1 MKRKSGG
8 YLTVFLALSL
18 TAMLSLIL
26 TMAEA
31 ARIRVI
37 RARTETVTDTAVCS
51 VLSEFSRELFEQY
64 DLLFVDAGY
73 GGAGSL
79 EHVRDRLEFYLKK
92 NYETTGISLY
102 GWPGEFSGLQL
113 ASAGI
118 PEARFAAD
126 SGGAPVREQIYAYM
140 AADPAGAAAAKI
152 LAEVNTFQGLQFSAD
167 GWMQQWSDSIHELQ
181 EAKERARREREERLA
196 QNPGADDTVVGGEF
210 EDPTEEVLKFRLR
223 PVLLQVLGN
232 TDGVSGA
239 SVNTGSLLS
248 HREKHFGNGGEELM
262 KNSHGYLEA
271 DAVVMD
277 EYIME
282 KCGCYRE
289 NEQKMRLKYQ
299 TEYVLF
305 GKDSDADNLE
315 KAAQT
320 LLLVRYAADCA
331 YIMTDEVKTAEAD
344 TAAAIIS
351 TIVLLPEIQ
360 PVLKNAILL
369 TWAYLECVQDVR
381 TLMDGGKVP
390 LVKTRETW
398 KTSLSGIFNPAA
410 RKQASGNGLRYED
423 YLRILLF
430 LEGRDKKTERLMDVM
445 EMDVRKAL
453 GSESFRMDWCLD
465 ALTAESEVESSFGYR
480 CSIRRSAGYN

>member
-140 AADPAGAAAAKI
+140 AADPAGEHLCKVPPERFSRLMQAAVEAVRAAGGKPLLTTLPPIDPKRYLDWVCRNGLSRDRILQISPTIVSGSLIRPAPSSPQASIPLSGPIIRTPRSFSTFTLFCVAGAVHIPVFIAGATRIWAFVASSVVESISSAIPDAI
-152 LAEVNTFQGLQFSAD
+152 LARMFAVAGATTKISASLARATCSTFQYSGASKVSVTTWFAD
-167 GWMQQWSDSIHELQ
+167 RVW
-181 EAKERARREREERLA
+181 
-196 QNPGADDTVVGGEF
+196 N
-210 EDPTEEVLKFRLR
+210 
-223 PVLLQVLGN
+223 
-232 TDGVSGA
+232 VSGA
-239 SVNTGSLLS
+239 MNSVAF
-248 HREKHFGNGGEELM
+248 R
-262 KNSHGYLEA
+262 
-271 DAVVMD
+271 VM
-277 EYIME
+277 I
-282 KCGCYRE
+282 
-289 NEQKMRLKYQ
+289 
-299 TEYVLF
+299 T
-305 GKDSDADNLE
+305 
-315 KAAQT
+315 
-320 LLLVRYAADCA
+320 
-331 YIMTDEVKTAEAD
+331 
-344 TAAAIIS
+344 
-351 TIVLLPEIQ
+351 
-360 PVLKNAILL
+360 
-369 TWAYLECVQDVR
+369 
-381 TLMDGGKVP
+381 
-390 LVKTRETW
+390 
-398 KTSLSGIFNPAA
+398 
-410 RKQASGNGLRYED
+410 
-423 YLRILLF
+423 
-430 LEGRDKKTERLMDVM
+430 
-445 EMDVRKAL
+445 
-453 GSESFRMDWCLD
+453 
-465 ALTAESEVESSFGYR
+465 
-480 CSIRRSAGYN
+480 